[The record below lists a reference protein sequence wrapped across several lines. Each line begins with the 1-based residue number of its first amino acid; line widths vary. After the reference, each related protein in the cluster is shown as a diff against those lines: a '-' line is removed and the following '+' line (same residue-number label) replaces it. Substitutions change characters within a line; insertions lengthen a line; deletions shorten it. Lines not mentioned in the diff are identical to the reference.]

1 MSSEETG
8 QGRRPRGMAKS
19 QFIEWEED
27 SDECMEDGGRSA
39 APPAAAGASART
51 AAASSSAASCSSPLF
66 NSSFQMCSPV
76 MNSAGCSQPEPSQ
89 SPVHCP
95 QYKALPAVSRTNS
108 KRPHREIQ
116 NSFKYAQ

>member
-39 APPAAAGASART
+39 APPAAAGATART

-76 MNSAGCSQPEPSQ
+76 LNSAGCSQPERSQ

-116 NSFKYAQ
+116 FSSNYAQ

>member
-39 APPAAAGASART
+39 APPAAEGASART
-51 AAASSSAASCSSPLF
+51 AASSSAASCSSPLF

-76 MNSAGCSQPEPSQ
+76 LNSGCSQQEPSQ

-108 KRPHREIQ
+108 KRPHREHIYF
-116 NSFKYAQ
+116 N

>member
-39 APPAAAGASART
+39 APPAAGKSGRT
-51 AAASSSAASCSSPLF
+51 VASSSAASCSSPLF

-76 MNSAGCSQPEPSQ
+76 LRSAGCTQPEPSQ

-108 KRPHREIQ
+108 KRPHREHIYF
-116 NSFKYAQ
+116 N